1 VKKTE
6 KHIVEVY
13 VFQDKL
19 KYPIP
24 FTQGTD
30 ALPVEFQFKDWE
42 IPAGVTAS
50 AFVTKPSGKGVQS
63 GATADYVD
71 NSVIVDVDAQ
81 MVAEVGTSY
90 MQLQL
95 SKDEKNVFTFN
106 QPISVKK
113 SATQIN
119 SENGSAFLD
128 EYIKK
133 CDTAASAAD
142 AARENIE
149 QTAQS
154 GGFSATIRIGKT
166 ETGPPNTAAT
176 VENVGTVKDAV
187 FNFVIPSGPQGLSGI
202 TAPSAGMFTLIVDS
216 ATGNLYVDYPDGT
229 EPPEFVLEENG
240 DLYFVTH
247 REDDGT
253 VARILIGNVRVPLA
267 DNTTTATPGIYAL
280 DAHQGKVIGEK
291 IDKIA
296 KLLEKV
302 ISTD

>member
-1 VKKTE
+1 MRKTE

-19 KYPIP
+19 KYPIS

-42 IPAGVTAS
+42 IPAGVTA
-50 AFVTKPSGKGVQS
+50 AVFVTKPSGKGVHDDASLQ
-63 GATADYVD
+63 AD
-71 NSVIVDVDAQ
+71 NSVLVDVPAQ

-95 SKDEKNVFTFN
+95 SKDGKNVFTFN
-106 QPISVKK
+106 QPMSVERG
-113 SATQIN
+113 AIRIN
-119 SENGSAFLD
+119 SENSAPFWD

-133 CDTAASAAD
+133 CNDAANAAD

-154 GGFSATIRIGKT
+154 GGFSASIRIGKT
-166 ETGPPNTAAT
+166 ETGPANTAAT

-187 FNFVIPSGPQGLSGI
+187 FNFVIPAGPQGLSGV
-202 TAPSAGMFTLIVDS
+202 TAPSSGMFTLIVDS
-216 ATGNLYVDYPDGT
+216 TTGNLYAEYPDGT
-229 EPPEFVLEENG
+229 EPPEFALEENG
-240 DLYFVTH
+240 DLYYVTH

-267 DNTTTATPGIYAL
+267 NNTTTETPGIYAL
-280 DAHQGKVIGEK
+280 DAHQGKVIDEK

-296 KLLEKV
+296 ELLEKV